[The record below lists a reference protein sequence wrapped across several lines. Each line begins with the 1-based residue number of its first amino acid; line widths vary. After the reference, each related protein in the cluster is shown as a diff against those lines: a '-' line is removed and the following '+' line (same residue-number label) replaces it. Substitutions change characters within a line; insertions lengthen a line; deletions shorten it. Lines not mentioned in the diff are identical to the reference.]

1 MGVEMGARR
10 GEDYTSN
17 PSCIPYLSA
26 SQDRLHIIRSYTFPI
41 HSFSRGRFSLNSM
54 GVACH
59 LKGFHWDPNGKGR
72 IPTLNANIATTED
85 TDSPT
90 KSIHA
95 SSPTLASSC

>member
-1 MGVEMGARR
+1 MGVGMGAGR

-54 GVACH
+54 GLRAI
-59 LKGFHWDPNGKGR
+59 LRDSIG
-72 IPTLNANIATTED
+72 IPMVKVE
-85 TDSPT
+85 SP
-90 KSIHA
+90 
-95 SSPTLASSC
+95 P